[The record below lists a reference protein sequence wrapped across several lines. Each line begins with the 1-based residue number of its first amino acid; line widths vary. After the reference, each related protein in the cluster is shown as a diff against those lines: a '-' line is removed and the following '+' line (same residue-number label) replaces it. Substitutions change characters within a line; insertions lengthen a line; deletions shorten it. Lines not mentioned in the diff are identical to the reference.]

1 MVTVLVKCVEF
12 KVTDELEAITDPEP
26 WASWETDKLV
36 MEANPSGLSEEV
48 DEKDINPDLELE
60 SEFAETL
67 TKIAVSPETPDVGE
81 TVIHDAFELAVQVDP
96 DGQVTVALELL
107 AAYPK
112 DKLDGITLTPGTII
126 ISAPSWVTVVVHEA
140 VLPLAEA
147 VTEIVYVFEDLLPD
161 VAVMAP
167 VDELNVHPVGKVEL
181 NV

>member
-1 MVTVLVKCVEF
+1 
-12 KVTDELEAITDPEP
+12 
-26 WASWETDKLV
+26 

-126 ISAPSWVTVVVHEA
+126 ISAPS
-140 VLPLAEA
+140 
-147 VTEIVYVFEDLLPD
+147 
-161 VAVMAP
+161 
-167 VDELNVHPVGKVEL
+167 
-181 NV
+181 